1 MQKIVLGSIS
11 PLEQKENKALHGA
24 MPYEPTILG
33 LKFEIRIADL
43 TARDVL
49 VVTCSACHWT
59 ANVPP
64 HVLHSRYHEMR
75 KLIHVQADM
84 TCKRCGAKGDLYWRV
99 ERAVGPEFPRSA

>member
-1 MQKIVLGSIS
+1 
-11 PLEQKENKALHGA
+11 
-24 MPYEPTILG
+24 MPYEPMILG

-49 VVTCSACHWT
+49 IVTCPACRWT
-59 ANVPP
+59 ANVAP

-84 TCKRCGAKGDLYWRV
+84 KCKRCGAQGILHSRIK
-99 ERAVGPEFPRSA
+99 RAVGPEYPRSA